1 MVVSWFLLFRFLLFQ
16 FFLLCFPNAM
26 QMTLIRVA
34 WGTPAAA
41 AAAALALVHCPFDI
55 FLFPFVRSLFI
66 CKWPKLWRKKKQTGE
81 MMTKWKQRAEK
92 QQKVAFHSLS
102 LWSVVCCP
110 GSGGG
115 WRKREFW
122 VSSFVFYLFCSE
134 WKTERKRMAAA
145 AASIASVILLVL
157 VGR

>member
-1 MVVSWFLLFRFLLFQ
+1 
-16 FFLLCFPNAM
+16 
-26 QMTLIRVA
+26 
-34 WGTPAAA
+34 
-41 AAAALALVHCPFDI
+41 
-55 FLFPFVRSLFI
+55 
-66 CKWPKLWRKKKQTGE
+66 